1 MKHLFLVRHAKTEV
15 IRYDITDFQRN
26 LKNRG
31 INDSNLIA
39 KKLLLKD
46 AIPDLIISSTANRA
60 IQTANLFAKNL
71 NYPEEKIVQL
81 DKLYDGFTTHDF
93 LEMLNK
99 YGEDKD
105 NIMVVGHNP
114 SIEYLAFNL
123 SQEFYDYVPT
133 CTIIGIKFKVDKWSE
148 IEVRTGEISL
158 YEFPNKYKG

>member
-133 CTIIGIKFKVDKWSE
+133 CTVIGIEFKVDKWSE
-148 IEVRTGEISL
+148 IEARTGEISL